1 MDLKTL
7 HEYQSPFVVSAAT
20 PAALALLE
28 NYSRLSSG
36 GGEHFVTGA
45 VGVSST
51 SACSYLINQNF
62 DNGSKYD
69 NHLILSILQKASV
82 TLKITVSKSELQP
95 LAEDCKLTGKQQG
108 VQLAISFIAQISLCW
123 QLIWP
128 FQGLWNC
135 QWLL

>member
-1 MDLKTL
+1 MVLKSL

-20 PAALALLE
+20 PEALALLE
-28 NYSRLSSG
+28 NCSRLSSG
-36 GGEHFVTGA
+36 GGEHFVTRA

-62 DNGSKYD
+62 DNGSKYVV
-69 NHLILSILQKASV
+69 SILQKASV

-95 LAEDCKLTGKQQG
+95 LAGDCELTDKQQG
-108 VQLAISFIAQISLCW
+108 VQLAVGFTAQISLCW

-128 FQGLWNC
+128 FQGLWKC